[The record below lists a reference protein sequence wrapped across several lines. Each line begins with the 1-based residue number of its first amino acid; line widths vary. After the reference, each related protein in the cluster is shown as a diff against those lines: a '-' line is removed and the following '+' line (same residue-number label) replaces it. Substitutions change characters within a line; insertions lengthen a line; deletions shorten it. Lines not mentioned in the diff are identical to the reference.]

1 MNKAWLWIQG
11 TWSCISWI
19 FKEIWNECLIDLHLD
34 KIPWHPSDYMWFAE
48 RWNGRVAM
56 ITILVVLQLEL
67 IYKVSIWEMIG
78 VL

>member
-11 TWSCISWI
+11 TWNCISWI
-19 FKEIWNECLIDLHLD
+19 FKEIWNEWLIDLHPN

-56 ITILVVLQLEL
+56 LTIVVVLQLEL

>member
-11 TWSCISWI
+11 TWSCFSWI
-19 FKEIWNECLIDLHLD
+19 FKEIWKEYLIDLHLN
-34 KIPWHPSDYMWFAE
+34 KIPWRPGDYIWFAE